1 MGEIGRSVLK
11 MDIDINVL
19 AQLTEFIANIGFP
32 IFISLFLLSRMETK
46 VDNIIEALNEL
57 TNVIAK
63 EQ

>member
-1 MGEIGRSVLK
+1 